1 MGADRADLAQESE
14 RCRGG
19 EQRGEGGEVEIGWEM
34 GVWM

>member
-1 MGADRADLAQESE
+1 MGTDRADLAQERE

-19 EQRGEGGEVEIGWEM
+19 EQGGEEGEVEIGREM